1 VGLRRPL
8 ECRWWFIR
16 VDADGDLATQV
27 SDGLTI
33 GVLVGMQAIMGSADP
48 AKLKPV
54 VKIRTVSDFTSSARP
69 LQLEVGVKVSGRND
83 HEFNVADAS
92 TFDALDV
99 SVGLRKRLR
108 DKHRFSVA
116 LECGAEGSLG
126 VEGSKP
132 ARYCGG
138 GVVFDTTTRGRL
150 AVMVQPVDERL
161 GRRGVT
167 AQAYGALDLAPA
179 TGTIGAWLFGRGIV
193 GRGGKVRLEI
203 GVGVSR

>member
-1 VGLRRPL
+1 M
-8 ECRWWFIR
+8 
-16 VDADGDLATQV
+16 

-33 GVLVGMQAIMGSADP
+33 GILVGVQMLAGSNAST
-48 AKLKPV
+48 KTTPV
-54 VKIRTVSDFTSSARP
+54 VKIRTVSDFTSGARP

-83 HEFNVADAS
+83 HTLSLDDSS

-116 LECGAEGSLG
+116 LECGAESRLG
-126 VEGSKP
+126 VEGAKP
-132 ARYCGG
+132 SRYCGG

-161 GRRGVT
+161 GGRGVT
-167 AQAYGALDLAPA
+167 AQAYGALDIAPA
-179 TGTIGAWLFGRGIV
+179 TGTIGAWMFGRGLV
-193 GRGGKVRLEI
+193 GRGGNVRLEI